1 MTHTRRDVCL
11 NSRFYIAA
19 HETFPAFFLLYLFEG
34 SGDLDQ
40 ESWERAV
47 AIASSADSSPRM
59 ILQRYLNFSR
69 FVDSGITPPVHVID
83 AKQWQA
89 YGSEYSDTLNR
100 FSPRTNPMTEV
111 YLIKGDPPRVAIRAH
126 HAVMDGRGVMT
137 FAEDIFRAL
146 RGEDVQPSDDT
157 VKSPD
162 LLNPSYKPTQRVT
175 GRFLAPTGRP
185 QGCERGISF
194 LRKRISGSFSKIP
207 AKIALVSAREAWRH
221 GKGNVRFGIPL
232 DLRSRRP
239 GLKSTGNL
247 TSAIFISITP
257 DMNLDDITGEINRKL
272 SAQEDGYADLE
283 DNLMMYLP
291 LKVIGGLLRM
301 DGDYSHKLGLYRYSG
316 FISNVGLY
324 KPEMFQGGGF
334 TTHAI
339 SARPV
344 CLDGFPFSIAL
355 IGVDGAPK
363 QLDLFAAAPK
373 VLANNGRLQALLDRI
388 IEGLA

>member
-1 MTHTRRDVCL
+1 MTSTTREVCL

-19 HETFPAFFLLYLFEG
+19 HESFPSFFLLYTFDG
-34 SGDLDQ
+34 SGVLDV
-40 ESWERAV
+40 ERWRNAV
-47 AIASSADSSPRM
+47 AIASAADSSPRM
-59 ILQRYLNFSR
+59 VLKRYLNFSR
-69 FVDSGITPPVHVID
+69 FVDSGITPPIHVID
-83 AKQWQA
+83 SKQWET
-89 YGSEYSDTLNR
+89 YGSEYSDSLDKFN
-100 FSPRTNPMTEV
+100 PRINPMAEV

-137 FAEDIFRAL
+137 WAEDIFRAL
-146 RGEDVQPSDDT
+146 RGEEVQKSNDT
-157 VKSPD
+157 LQSPD
-162 LLNPSYKPTQRVT
+162 LLNPSYRPANRVT

-185 QGCERGISF
+185 QGSERGITF
-194 LRKRISGSFSKIP
+194 LRKRITGSFSKIP

-247 TSAIFISITP
+247 TSAIFIQITP
-257 DMNLDDITGEINRKL
+257 DMNLDDIASEINRKL

-283 DNLMMYLP
+283 DKLMKYLP
-291 LKVIGGLLRM
+291 LKIIGELLRM
-301 DGDYSHKLGLYRYSG
+301 DGDYSHKRGTYRYSG

-324 KPEMFQGGGF
+324 KPEAFQGGGF
-334 TTHAI
+334 STHAI

-363 QLDLFAAAPK
+363 QLDLFAAAPR
-373 VLANNGRLQALLDRI
+373 VLANNGRLEALLDRI